1 MTDSIKQIDP
11 SQLSDV
17 ISLRQVV
24 VLLLNVVEE
33 QSAVIKSQGE
43 ELQKLRD
50 EINRLKGEKGKP
62 TFKAKEKDKE
72 ADKDK
77 GEKEASDKRGNNKAG
92 SGKDRVAIDRVVE
105 LREVEAG
112 VVLPSDARIR
122 SWEDHV
128 VQDIVLRR
136 DTVQYRVAVWYSP
149 SEGKT
154 WRSQFPLSEFNSF
167 GPNIRGLL
175 HLLNNE
181 CNVTQ
186 GCLES
191 FCDSLGLSISSGS
204 IDNILKAKG
213 DEAIAERKE
222 ILSAGIAASAY
233 VQADSTGSKEKGV
246 SLYTQI
252 FCSPL
257 FTVYFSNQTKSR
269 LQVLQSLCGLTEV
282 SELPVACNEDT
293 VVLLERFGVPRHYQR
308 SLSAFLEMGG
318 HSTVGALKTWIGL
331 NLPKLA
337 SQKITLARVLDSF
350 ALAHYFERQDFPT
363 LSALMSD
370 DAPEYKLIATLHGLC
385 WVHDARDYKKL
396 VPLLDFSRQKL
407 DTFMDEY
414 WTFYR
419 SLLDYKAE
427 NQKPPPPVGTAAQ
440 RLPNDGQAG
449 PKALKKAD
457 IEATFERIFTQK
469 TGYEALDKLIARTYS
484 KKQEM
489 LPALDRPEFPL
500 HNNAAE
506 LAARRKV
513 RKRDVSL
520 HTMSPLGTKVQDA
533 YLSIIETA
541 KKLGVSA
548 FEYLTDFVSGN
559 RTMVPLAQIIAE
571 KKAKG
576 ALVF

>member
-1 MTDSIKQIDP
+1 MTDSVKHIDP
-11 SQLSDV
+11 SQMSDV
-17 ISLRQVV
+17 VSLRQVV
-24 VLLLNVVEE
+24 VLLLNLVEE
-33 QSAVIKSQGE
+33 QSVVIKSQGE
-43 ELQKLRD
+43 ELQKFRD

-62 TFKAKEKDKE
+62 AFKAKDKDKE
-72 ADKDK
+72 GDKNQSDVE
-77 GEKEASDKRGNNKAG
+77 GSDKRGNNKTG
-92 SGKDRVAIDRVVE
+92 SGKERVGIDRVVE
-105 LREVEAG
+105 MKEVG
-112 VVLPSDARIR
+112 VALPPDARIR

-136 DTVQYRVAVWYSP
+136 DTVRYRVAVWHSP

-175 HLLNNE
+175 HLLHNE

-186 GCLES
+186 GCLAS

-213 DEAIAERKE
+213 EEAIAERKE

-269 LQVLQSLCGLTEV
+269 LQVLQSLCGLTEL
-282 SELPVACNEDT
+282 SELPVCCNEDT
-293 VVLLERFGVPRHYQR
+293 VFLLERFGVPRHYQR
-308 SLSAFLEMGG
+308 SLGAFLEIGG
-318 HSTVGALKTWIGL
+318 HSTLGALKAWIAL
-331 NLPKLA
+331 ELPKLA

-350 ALAHYFERQDFPT
+350 ALAHYFQRQDFPT

-370 DAPEYKLIATLHGLC
+370 DAPEYKLIAALHGLC

-407 DTFMDEY
+407 GTFMDEY
-414 WTFYR
+414 WKFYR
-419 SLLDYKAE
+419 SLLDYKAGS
-427 NQKPPPPVGTAAQ
+427 QKPPPPVGPKAEM
-440 RLPNDGQAG
+440 LPNDGQAG
-449 PKALKKAD
+449 PQALKKVD
-457 IEATFERIFTQK
+457 IEAAFERIFTQK
-469 TGYEALDKLIARTYS
+469 TGYDALDKLIARTYS

-548 FEYLTDFVSGN
+548 FEYLTDFLSGN
-559 RTMVPLAQIIAE
+559 RTMVPLAQIIAQ
-571 KKAKG
+571 KKENG